1 MSLNDVHPVVAL
13 LSRFVFLTLPVPIF
27 RAPIRTGARVRGF
40 DVLPVPRDFVVILVP
55 RSMIGLFVCSSRFL
69 GLSATPVFP
78 FSLLFLGL
86 NASPV
91 TVVNPTGRASRLVS
105 SRLVSSRSVSFRRF
119 SFCLVL
125 FRTVFF
131 VLFPFV
137 SPLSSRFVP
146 ISIRVPI
153 PIRVPFLF
161 VFVPYSLNFFFFLLL
176 FSWCS
181 SLAMGLDKPFRLR
194 CSVIVVV
201 NLSSYSLYYQLV
213 WPSS

>member
-1 MSLNDVHPVVAL
+1 MVSMSLNDVHPVVAL

-105 SRLVSSRSVSFRRF
+105 SRLVPFRLVPSLLVLSRSVPYRVLRVVPLRF
-119 SFCLVL
+119 SFVVPFCSDLDPCSDPDPCSVSVRFRPLFAEFLLLSSLVQL
-125 FRTVFF
+125 VFF
-131 VLFPFV
+131 V
-137 SPLSSRFVP
+137 
-146 ISIRVPI
+146 
-153 PIRVPFLF
+153 
-161 VFVPYSLNFFFFLLL
+161 
-176 FSWCS
+176 
-181 SLAMGLDKPFRLR
+181 
-194 CSVIVVV
+194 
-201 NLSSYSLYYQLV
+201 SYGS
-213 WPSS
+213 